1 MMISELTKRLEE
13 EKKALVIDSS
23 LVKNIILII
32 SLLLIIF
39 TIIYFTCFGCFLV
52 LNDAGTRTA
61 QTVTL
66 NSEGPAGEMYPDSM
80 GEYQLAGEERT
91 SIWYQHVTRE
101 DRFIMYNKLGKFNK
115 KYCNIVYFTTRL
127 SLVHHNY

>member
-1 MMISELTKRLEE
+1 MMISKLTKRLEE
-13 EKKALVIDSS
+13 EKKALTIDSS
-23 LVKNIILII
+23 LVKNIIIII

-39 TIIYFTCFGCFLV
+39 TITYFTCFGCFLV

-80 GEYQLAGEERT
+80 GEYQLAGEEYYRMDASGSLT
-91 SIWYQHVTRE
+91 VYNFYQHVNRS
-101 DRFIMYNKLGKFNK
+101 DRFIMYSSLG
-115 KYCNIVYFTTRL
+115 NIQ
-127 SLVHHNY
+127 

>member
-1 MMISELTKRLEE
+1 MMISKVTKRLEE
-13 EKKALVIDSS
+13 EKKALAIDSS
-23 LVKNIILII
+23 LAMYIILII

-80 GEYQLAGEERT
+80 GEYQLAEEEYDRMDASGSLT
-91 SIWYQHVTRE
+91 VYNFYQHVNRS
-101 DRFIMYNKLGKFNK
+101 DRFIMYNTLG
-115 KYCNIVYFTTRL
+115 NIQYRI
-127 SLVHHNY
+127 S

>member
-1 MMISELTKRLEE
+1 MMISKLTKRLEE
-13 EKKALVIDSS
+13 EKKALTIDSS

-80 GEYQLAGEERT
+80 GEYQLAGEEEAT
-91 SIWYQHVTRE
+91 TWYKHVTGE
-101 DRFIMYNKLGKFNK
+101 ERFIMYNKLGNLQYYRK
-115 KYCNIVYFTTRL
+115 
-127 SLVHHNY
+127 S

>member
-1 MMISELTKRLEE
+1 MTISKMTKRLEE

-32 SLLLIIF
+32 CLLLIIF
-39 TIIYFTCFGCFLV
+39 TIIYFTCFGLYLV

-80 GEYQLAGEERT
+80 GEYQLAGEEIVKRDASGSLT
-91 SIWYQHVTRE
+91 VYNFYQHVNRS
-101 DRFIMYNKLGKFNK
+101 DRFIMFNTLG
-115 KYCNIVYFTTRL
+115 NIQYRIK
-127 SLVHHNY
+127 

>member
-1 MMISELTKRLEE
+1 MMISKLTKRLAE
-13 EKKALVIDSS
+13 EKKALVDSS

-32 SLLLIIF
+32 SFLLIIF
-39 TIIYFTCFGCFLV
+39 TIIYFTCLGCFLV

-80 GEYQLAGEERT
+80 GEYQLAGKERT
-91 SIWYQHVTRE
+91 SIWYQHVNRS
-101 DRFIMYNKLGKFNK
+101 DRFIMYNTLG
-115 KYCNIVYFTTRL
+115 NIQYRIL
-127 SLVHHNY
+127 

>member
-1 MMISELTKRLEE
+1 MMISKLTKRLEE

-39 TIIYFTCFGCFLV
+39 TIIYFTCLGCFLV

-80 GEYQLAGEERT
+80 GEYQLAGEYDRMDASGSLT
-91 SIWYQHVTRE
+91 VYNFYQHVNRS
-101 DRFIMYNKLGKFNK
+101 DRFIMYNTLGNNQ
-115 KYCNIVYFTTRL
+115 YRIRIL
-127 SLVHHNY
+127 

>member
-1 MMISELTKRLEE
+1 MNKEE
-13 EKKALVIDSS
+13 NNVKINS
-23 LVKNIILII
+23 LKII

-80 GEYQLAGEERT
+80 GEYQLAGEESKST
-91 SIWYQHVTRE
+91 WYKHVTRE
-101 DRFIMYNKLGKFNK
+101 DRFIMYNSYGTFSTE
-115 KYCNIVYFTTRL
+115 YSNIVYFTTRL
-127 SLVHHNY
+127 SLVHHTY

>member
-1 MMISELTKRLEE
+1 MMISKLTKRLEE

-80 GEYQLAGEERT
+80 GEYMIHRLEGERD
-91 SIWYQHVTRE
+91 WYQHKERD
-101 DRFIMYNKLGKFNK
+101 DRFIMYSNIGKIVTLNKF
-115 KYCNIVYFTTRL
+115 
-127 SLVHHNY
+127 

>member
-1 MMISELTKRLEE
+1 MMISKLTKRLEE

-39 TIIYFTCFGCFLV
+39 TIIYFKCFGLYLV

-91 SIWYQHVTRE
+91 STWYQHVNRT
-101 DRFIMYNKLGKFNK
+101 DRFIMYISLG
-115 KYCNIVYFTTRL
+115 NIQYRI
-127 SLVHHNY
+127 S

>member
-1 MMISELTKRLEE
+1 MMISKLSKRLEE

-32 SLLLIIF
+32 CLLLIIF

-80 GEYQLAGEERT
+80 GEYQLAGEEKAT
-91 SIWYQHVTRE
+91 TWYQHVTRE
-101 DRFIMYNKLGKFNK
+101 DRFIMYNKLGNIQYRILV
-115 KYCNIVYFTTRL
+115 YCIF
-127 SLVHHNY
+127 HH

>member
-1 MMISELTKRLEE
+1 MMISKLTKRLEE

-39 TIIYFTCFGCFLV
+39 TIIYFTCLGCFLV

-80 GEYQLAGEERT
+80 GEYQLAEEEYEKMDASGSLT
-91 SIWYQHVTRE
+91 VYNFYQHVNRS
-101 DRFIMYNKLGKFNK
+101 DRFIMFNTLG
-115 KYCNIVYFTTRL
+115 NIQYRI
-127 SLVHHNY
+127 S

>member
-1 MMISELTKRLEE
+1 MMISKLSKRLEE

-39 TIIYFTCFGCFLV
+39 TIIYFTCLGCFLV

-80 GEYQLAGEERT
+80 GEYQLAEEEYYRMDASGSLT
-91 SIWYQHVTRE
+91 VYNFYQHVNRS
-101 DRFIMYNKLGKFNK
+101 DRFIMYNTLG
-115 KYCNIVYFTTRL
+115 NIQYRI
-127 SLVHHNY
+127 S

>member
-1 MMISELTKRLEE
+1 MMISKLTKRLEE
-13 EKKALVIDSS
+13 EKKALAIDSS

-66 NSEGPAGEMYPDSM
+66 KGPAGEMYPDSM
-80 GEYQLAGEERT
+80 GEYQLAGEERAT
-91 SIWYQHVTRE
+91 TWYQHVTRE
-101 DRFIMYNKLGKFNK
+101 DRFIMYNKLG
-115 KYCNIVYFTTRL
+115 NIQ
-127 SLVHHNY
+127 

>member
-1 MMISELTKRLEE
+1 MMISKLTKRLEE
-13 EKKALVIDSS
+13 EKEALFIDSS
-23 LVKNIILII
+23 LVTNIILII

-39 TIIYFTCFGCFLV
+39 TIIYFTCLGCFLV

-80 GEYQLAGEERT
+80 GEYQLAEEEIEKMGVVYNWYRHKDRT
-91 SIWYQHVTRE
+91 
-101 DRFIMYNKLGKFNK
+101 DRFLVYNNLGKTF
-115 KYCNIVYFTTRL
+115 NIVF
-127 SLVHHNY
+127 

>member
-1 MMISELTKRLEE
+1 MMISKLSKRLEE

-80 GEYQLAGEERT
+80 GEYQLAGEEIFKMDVSGST
-91 SIWYQHVTRE
+91 IVYNYYQHVNRS
-101 DRFIMYNKLGKFNK
+101 DRFIMYNTLGK
-115 KYCNIVYFTTRL
+115 IQ
-127 SLVHHNY
+127 